1 MRGFLSMSSA
11 IVRAKMR
18 AAHLEMNIKNWKHQ
32 EEKKNRIET
41 WSSCKRKSETKTK
54 SKNTTEPVGA
64 LTAAQKQGHKAKQRK
79 KKWNNNNR
87 VLCA

>member
-18 AAHLEMNIKNWKHQ
+18 AAHLEMNIKDWKHQ
-32 EEKKNRIET
+32 EEKKTEL
-41 WSSCKRKSETKTK
+41 KREAVVKEKAK
-54 SKNTTEPVGA
+54 QKRRVKNTTEPVGA